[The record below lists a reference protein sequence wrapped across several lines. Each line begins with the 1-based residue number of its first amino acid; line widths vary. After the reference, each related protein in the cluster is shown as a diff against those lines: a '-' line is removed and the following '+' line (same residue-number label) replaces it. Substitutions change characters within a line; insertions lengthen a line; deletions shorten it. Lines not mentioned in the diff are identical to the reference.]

1 MDSLLNFLGMVLVAL
16 IGLIGIIVQTKSHQK
31 IDKQDIL
38 MKSIDKKID
47 TLRTES
53 KRDDIKLNNKI
64 DSINMNT
71 TKRFLITE
79 MTKIKENTY
88 VPTDNQRRVIHET
101 KDEYNKAGGDSYVD
115 DMFQDLVKQG
125 LL

>member
-47 TLRTES
+47 TLRNES
-53 KRDDIKLNNKI
+53 KKDDIKLNNKI

-88 VPTDNQRRVIHET
+88 VPTDNQKRVIHET

>member
-1 MDSLLNFLGMVLVAL
+1 MDSLLNFLGMVIVAL
-16 IGLIGIIVQTKSHQK
+16 IGLIGIIVQTKSHKK
-31 IDKQDIL
+31 IDKQDTL

-47 TLRTES
+47 TLRNES
-53 KRDDIKLNNKI
+53 KKDDIKLNNKI

-88 VPTDNQRRVIHET
+88 VPTDNQKRVIHET

>member
-47 TLRTES
+47 TLRNES
-53 KRDDIKLNNKI
+53 KKDDIKLNNKI

-88 VPTDNQRRVIHET
+88 VPTDNQKRVIHET

-115 DMFQDLVKQG
+115 DMFQDLVNQG

>member
-1 MDSLLNFLGMVLVAL
+1 MDSLWNFLGMVIVAL
-16 IGLIGIIVQTKSHQK
+16 ISLIGIIVQTKSHQK
-31 IDKQDIL
+31 IDKQDTL

-53 KRDDIKLNNKI
+53 KKDDIKLNNKI

-79 MTKIKENTY
+79 MTKIKEGTY
-88 VPTDNQRRVIHET
+88 IPTDNQRRVIHET
-101 KDEYNKAGGDSYVD
+101 KDEYNKYGGDSYVD
-115 DMFQDLVKQG
+115 DMFEDLVKQG